1 MKISII
7 TILLSLSF
15 SALAQT
21 SFDLK
26 EAIDFAIANS
36 SNTKMAGLDV
46 QTADAQVDEVKSIA
60 LPQVNAG
67 IDYTYYV
74 FAPASPVEDFITPIV
89 YDALV
94 TEFPG
99 EVAFPPGPFQSFEFS
114 PFTRNNLTARVDAS
128 MLLFDGSYFTGLKAA
143 RLFRELSTR
152 KLDIAK
158 EEITAAVTKAYIN
171 VLISEENKKILE
183 KNKGSI
189 QSSLTEAEAYYD
201 TGFIEHL
208 EVKRLNLSK
217 ENLESQIAKIDQL
230 IALNK
235 ELLKFQMAYPLS
247 QELALTQD
255 LQEIVDKMSIENID
269 LNASINYDN
278 HAIYSEIE
286 MGQALNDLNIERLHR
301 GYLPSLLA
309 RANAS
314 ESLQRNSLFD
324 GSENGL
330 IPTLSVGLSV
340 NVPITD
346 GKLKKT
352 QIQQAEIEAQRIEIQ
367 KSEFERGINMQVQT
381 ARLQYVS
388 ARESLTSARKLLALN
403 EEIYETTKIKFKEGV
418 GSSLEVTQAENGL
431 FAAQSEYINSL
442 YQLLITK
449 TDLDIAL
456 GQL

>member
-1 MKISII
+1 MKISTI

-15 SALAQT
+15 SAFTQSA
-21 SFDLK
+21 FNLK
-26 EAIDFAIANS
+26 EAVDYAIANS
-36 SNTKMAGLDV
+36 SNTEMAGLDV
-46 QTADAQVDEVKSIA
+46 QTAESQVNEFKSIG

-74 FAPASPVEDFITPIV
+74 YAPASPVEDFITPVV
-89 YDALV
+89 YDALI

-99 EVAFPPGPFQSFEFS
+99 EVTFPPGPFQSFEFS
-114 PFTRNNLTARVDAS
+114 PFTRNNLTARVDATL
-128 MLLFDGSYFTGLKAA
+128 LLFDGSYLTGLKAA
-143 RLFRELSTR
+143 KLFKELSTK
-152 KLDIAK
+152 KLDVAK

-183 KNKGSI
+183 KNQGSI
-189 QSSLTEAEAYYD
+189 QSTLTEAEAYYES
-201 TGFIEHL
+201 GFIEQL
-208 EVKRLNLSK
+208 EVRRLNLSK
-217 ENLESQIAKIDQL
+217 ERLESEISKIDQL

-247 QELALTQD
+247 QELTLTQD

-269 LNASINYDN
+269 LNAAINYDN

-286 MGQALNDLNIERLHR
+286 MGKELNNLNIERLNR
-301 GYLPSLLA
+301 SYLPSLVA

-314 ESLQRNSLFD
+314 ESIQRNSLFD
-324 GSENGL
+324 GNENGL

-346 GKLKKT
+346 GKLKKS
-352 QIQQAEIEAQRIEIQ
+352 QIQQAEIEGQRIDIQ
-367 KSEFERGINMQVQT
+367 KQEFERGIEMQVQT
-381 ARLQYVS
+381 ARLQYIT
-388 ARESLTSARKLLALN
+388 AKESLSSSRKLLVLN
-403 EEIYETTKIKFKEGV
+403 EEIHATTKIKFKEGV
-418 GSSLEVTQAENGL
+418 GSSLEVTQAEKEL
-431 FAAQSEYINSL
+431 FTAQSEYINSL